1 MEWRLEQEVS
11 HFSIE
16 GNRAAAAAAVVVF
29 AILRVW
35 TLMRCAC
42 TLITECEYVLCVFFQ
57 ECSLTGREAAV
68 LNENGE
74 GAWLCEMTCIP
85 FFRWF

>member
-42 TLITECEYVLCVFFQ
+42 TLIAECEYVLCVFF
-57 ECSLTGREAAV
+57 SGV
-68 LNENGE
+68 LSHGE
-74 GAWLCEMTCIP
+74 GSCR
-85 FFRWF
+85 FK